1 MNELSASNTQES
13 PMKALEVL
21 LTQLFSAENLSK
33 DPLMVYSMSPD
44 LWVPVSL
51 LSALESV
58 QKVSRDRRILQA
70 AAANVGLEYCTDTDS
85 VRPRLSFERK
95 KMAVW
100 KAFTCEEL
108 DALVD
113 TLRPLVAKLD
123 GHGVWE
129 FTFATEAETVQ
140 AVLNLQQAGLRAAV
154 VPVNSYFEVLSRV
167 KEIEPLRSVPVL
179 SCLFETPRR
188 SSLYSP
194 QQMLQIARRMPHF
207 EKPGALKLASL
218 CSSVVSQCPRVPA
231 N

>member
-1 MNELSASNTQES
+1 MNELSAQES
-13 PMKALEVL
+13 PTKALEVL

-33 DPLMVYSMSPD
+33 DPLLVYSMSPD

-58 QKVSRDRRILQA
+58 QKISRDRRTLQTA
-70 AAANVGLEYCTDTDS
+70 AENVGLEYCTDTDS

-100 KAFTCEEL
+100 KSFTCEQIAEL
-108 DALVD
+108 VE
-113 TLRPLVAKLD
+113 TFRPLVAKLD
-123 GHGVWE
+123 GNGVWE

-154 VPVNSYFEVLSRV
+154 VPVNAYFEVLSRV
-167 KEIEPLRSVPVL
+167 KKIEPLWSVPVL

-194 QQMLQIARRMPHF
+194 QEMLQIAKQMSHF

-218 CSSVVSQCPRVPA
+218 CSSVVSHSSRAPLISR
-231 N
+231 